1 MTHEVNL
8 PIAISMGEPGGINI
22 EIILN
27 CVGKKNLPK
36 FFLISDPDW
45 VIKCI
50 QELKLKTKLNI
61 IYDLNDCKKN
71 YINILPIKNTVKF
84 GFKKSYTKNV
94 PAIIESLNT
103 AIKLAKERRVSAIV
117 TLPIMKKTLLNYGF
131 NYPGHTDYL
140 GKVSNKRPLMI
151 MMNKKLKVATL
162 TSHIPL
168 SEVHKKITK
177 KDLDSALKIY
187 IKSLKLDFGILDP
200 KISVSSLNPH
210 NGEDGKLGNEEIDI
224 IKPVINKL
232 EKKGFKI
239 KGPRPADTMFHNEA
253 LKCADGILCM
263 YHDQALIPVKSSDFY
278 GSVNYTAG
286 LPFVRTSP
294 DHGTAFDIT
303 GKKEANNQSLI
314 NAIKYAKK
322 ISDQRIKNEYQK

>member
-1 MTHEVNL
+1 M
-8 PIAISMGEPGGINI
+8 
-22 EIILN
+22 
-27 CVGKKNLPK
+27 
-36 FFLISDPDW
+36 
-45 VIKCI
+45 
-50 QELKLKTKLNI
+50 
-61 IYDLNDCKKN
+61 
-71 YINILPIKNTVKF
+71 
-84 GFKKSYTKNV
+84 
-94 PAIIESLNT
+94 
-103 AIKLAKERRVSAIV
+103 
-117 TLPIMKKTLLNYGF
+117 
-131 NYPGHTDYL
+131 
-140 GKVSNKRPLMI
+140 
-151 MMNKKLKVATL
+151 
-162 TSHIPL
+162 
-168 SEVHKKITK
+168 
-177 KDLDSALKIY
+177 
-187 IKSLKLDFGILDP
+187 DP

-210 NGEDGKLGNEEIDI
+210 NGEDGKLGNEEINI

-278 GSVNYTAG
+278 GSINYTAG